1 MRRRR
6 APPSAPRARSGRR
19 PPPAR
24 GSSGTAHTSRRSG
37 GRARPQRYGRAAHDG
52 KRETGRGESATCPC
66 GGCSPG
72 EILSMLGPT
81 PERRRIQEQ
90 EKRGTMTTVMD
101 LSNALAGA
109 VERAAGSVFAVH
121 GRRRLPSTG
130 VQWRAGL
137 IVTASHTVEPDREVT
152 LTAPDGRTLSA
163 RVAGRDPGLD
173 IAVLRAEVDG
183 VPVADIGDDSDLRI
197 GHLVLALGAG
207 PRASAGI
214 VSALDI
220 RGGRQPVAG
229 EILAVDLTLYPGFSG
244 GPLVDVLGRVMG
256 ITTSGISRHLQC
268 AVRAATVTRLAE
280 HVVRGGKIPRAYLGV
295 GTQPV
300 MLPDHLRERLSV
312 AQRTAVIVVN
322 VTPDSPAAAAGLV
335 IGDVIVSIA
344 GHAIAEPGDLLT
356 VLQPDR
362 VGKTV
367 TTSVLR
373 GGEPRELQVTV
384 GERPSRA

>member
-1 MRRRR
+1 
-6 APPSAPRARSGRR
+6 
-19 PPPAR
+19 
-24 GSSGTAHTSRRSG
+24 
-37 GRARPQRYGRAAHDG
+37 
-52 KRETGRGESATCPC
+52 
-66 GGCSPG
+66 
-72 EILSMLGPT
+72 
-81 PERRRIQEQ
+81 
-90 EKRGTMTTVMD
+90 MTTVMD

-121 GRRRLPSTG
+121 GRPRLPSTG
-130 VQWRAGL
+130 VLWRAGL

-244 GPLVDVLGRVMG
+244 GPLVDVLGRVIG

-300 MLPDHLRERLSV
+300 MLPDHLRERLSL

-344 GHAIAEPGDLLT
+344 GHAIAEPGDLLA

-367 TTSVLR
+367 TTSILR

>member
-1 MRRRR
+1 
-6 APPSAPRARSGRR
+6 
-19 PPPAR
+19 
-24 GSSGTAHTSRRSG
+24 
-37 GRARPQRYGRAAHDG
+37 
-52 KRETGRGESATCPC
+52 
-66 GGCSPG
+66 
-72 EILSMLGPT
+72 
-81 PERRRIQEQ
+81 
-90 EKRGTMTTVMD
+90 MTTVMD

-121 GRRRLPSTG
+121 GRPRLPSTG

-173 IAVLRAEVDG
+173 IAVLRAEVEG
-183 VPVADIGDDSDLRI
+183 VPVADIGDDGDLRI

-220 RGGRQPVAG
+220 RGGRHPVAG

-244 GPLVDVLGRVMG
+244 GPLVDVLGRVIG
-256 ITTSGISRHLQC
+256 ITTSGVSRHLQC

-300 MLPDHLRERLSV
+300 VLPDHLRERLSL

-344 GHAIAEPGDLLT
+344 GHAIAEPGDLLA

-367 TTSVLR
+367 TTSILR

>member
-1 MRRRR
+1 
-6 APPSAPRARSGRR
+6 
-19 PPPAR
+19 
-24 GSSGTAHTSRRSG
+24 
-37 GRARPQRYGRAAHDG
+37 
-52 KRETGRGESATCPC
+52 
-66 GGCSPG
+66 
-72 EILSMLGPT
+72 
-81 PERRRIQEQ
+81 
-90 EKRGTMTTVMD
+90 MTTVMD

-121 GRRRLPSTG
+121 GRPRLPSTG
-130 VQWRAGL
+130 VLWRAGL

-183 VPVADIGDDSDLRI
+183 VPVADIGDDGDLRI

-244 GPLVDVLGRVMG
+244 GPLVDVLGRVIG

-280 HVVRGGKIPRAYLGV
+280 HVVRGGKIPRAYFGV

-300 MLPDHLRERLSV
+300 MLPDHLRERLSL

-335 IGDVIVSIA
+335 IGDVIVTIA

-367 TTSVLR
+367 TTSILR

>member
-1 MRRRR
+1 
-6 APPSAPRARSGRR
+6 
-19 PPPAR
+19 
-24 GSSGTAHTSRRSG
+24 
-37 GRARPQRYGRAAHDG
+37 
-52 KRETGRGESATCPC
+52 
-66 GGCSPG
+66 
-72 EILSMLGPT
+72 
-81 PERRRIQEQ
+81 
-90 EKRGTMTTVMD
+90 MTTVMD

-121 GRRRLPSTG
+121 GRPRLPSTG
-130 VQWRAGL
+130 VLWRAGL

-163 RVAGRDPGLD
+163 RVAGRDPALD

-183 VPVADIGDDSDLRI
+183 VPVADIGDDGDLRI

-220 RGGRQPVAG
+220 RGGRHPAAG

-244 GPLVDVLGRVMG
+244 GPLVDVLGRVIG
-256 ITTSGISRHLQC
+256 ITTSGVSRHLQC

-300 MLPDHLRERLSV
+300 VLPDHLRERLSL

-322 VTPDSPAAAAGLV
+322 VTSDSPAAAAGLV

-344 GHAIAEPGDLLT
+344 GHAITEPGDLLA

-367 TTSVLR
+367 TTSILR
-373 GGEPRELQVTV
+373 GGEPREIQVTV

>member
-1 MRRRR
+1 
-6 APPSAPRARSGRR
+6 
-19 PPPAR
+19 
-24 GSSGTAHTSRRSG
+24 
-37 GRARPQRYGRAAHDG
+37 
-52 KRETGRGESATCPC
+52 
-66 GGCSPG
+66 
-72 EILSMLGPT
+72 
-81 PERRRIQEQ
+81 
-90 EKRGTMTTVMD
+90 MTTVMD

-109 VERAAGSVFAVH
+109 VERAAASVFAVH
-121 GRRRLPSTG
+121 GRSRLPSTG

-183 VPVADIGDDSDLRI
+183 VPVADIGDDGDLRI

-220 RGGRQPVAG
+220 RGGRQPVAS

-244 GPLVDVLGRVMG
+244 GPLVDVLGRVIG

-300 MLPDHLRERLSV
+300 VLPDHLRERLSV

-322 VTPDSPAAAAGLV
+322 VTPDSPAAAAGLI

-344 GHAIAEPGDLLT
+344 GHAIAEPGDLLA

-367 TTSVLR
+367 TTSILR

>member
-1 MRRRR
+1 
-6 APPSAPRARSGRR
+6 
-19 PPPAR
+19 
-24 GSSGTAHTSRRSG
+24 
-37 GRARPQRYGRAAHDG
+37 
-52 KRETGRGESATCPC
+52 
-66 GGCSPG
+66 
-72 EILSMLGPT
+72 
-81 PERRRIQEQ
+81 
-90 EKRGTMTTVMD
+90 MTTVMD

-121 GRRRLPSTG
+121 GRPRLPSTG
-130 VQWRAGL
+130 VLWRAGL

-152 LTAPDGRTLSA
+152 LTAADGRTLSA
-163 RVAGRDPGLD
+163 QVVGRDPGLD

-183 VPVADIGDDSDLRI
+183 VPVADIGDDGDLRI

-220 RGGRQPVAG
+220 RGGRSPVAG

-244 GPLVDVLGRVMG
+244 GPLVDVLGRVIG
-256 ITTSGISRHLQC
+256 ITTSGVSRHLQC

-300 MLPDHLRERLSV
+300 VLPDHLRERLSL

-322 VTPDSPAAAAGLV
+322 VTSDSPAAAAGLV

-344 GHAIAEPGDLLT
+344 GHAITEPGDLLA

-367 TTSVLR
+367 TTSILR
-373 GGEPRELQVTV
+373 GGEPREIQVTV